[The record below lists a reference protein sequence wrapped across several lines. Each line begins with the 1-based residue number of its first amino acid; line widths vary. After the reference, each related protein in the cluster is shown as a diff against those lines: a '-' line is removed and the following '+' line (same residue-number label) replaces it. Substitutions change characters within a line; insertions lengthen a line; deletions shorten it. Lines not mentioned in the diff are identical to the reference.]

1 MCVDVLWEIYLEL
14 SITKNSVTWF
24 IIFTDQWLCLPEST
38 AVGWRLDDS
47 DRHGP
52 WHDHAVL

>member
-24 IIFTDQWLCLPEST
+24 IIFTDQRLCLPEST
-38 AVGWRLDDS
+38 AVG
-47 DRHGP
+47 
-52 WHDHAVL
+52 